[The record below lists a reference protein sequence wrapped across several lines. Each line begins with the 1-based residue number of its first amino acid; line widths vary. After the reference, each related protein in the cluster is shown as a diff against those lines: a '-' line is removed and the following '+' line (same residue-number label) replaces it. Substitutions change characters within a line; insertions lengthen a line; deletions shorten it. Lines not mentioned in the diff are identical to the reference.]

1 MRRRCAGGFGL
12 AGHAGHALQGRGAAA
27 PARAFPAA
35 MGFFF
40 AANVEMSRYV
50 TMRESLEGGINPLRA
65 LRDVVN
71 AACEAGGAAKF
82 LSSATFV
89 R

>member
-1 MRRRCAGGFGL
+1 
-12 AGHAGHALQGRGAAA
+12 
-27 PARAFPAA
+27 
-35 MGFFF
+35 
-40 AANVEMSRYV
+40 
-50 TMRESLEGGINPLRA
+50 MRESLEGGINPLRA
-65 LRDVVN
+65 LRDVMN